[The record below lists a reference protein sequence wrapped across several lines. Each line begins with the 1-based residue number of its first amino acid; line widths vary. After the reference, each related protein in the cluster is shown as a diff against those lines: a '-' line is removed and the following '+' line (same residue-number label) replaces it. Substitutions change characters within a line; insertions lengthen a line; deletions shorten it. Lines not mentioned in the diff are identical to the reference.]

1 MKVDDKAQTLALRM
15 PPLADAVRYFT
26 DPAVVIGVIELGIFL
41 IGVVELSRGAKQP
54 LRLSRGESLA
64 MHWHLANGII
74 IYTIMDGLTG
84 GFSEYGFMPQLFQF
98 YRTLDRRYHRD
109 LAGTP
114 SGPSAYETYVVFTVN
129 ATEVLVY
136 SWMSIAV
143 AVGIAT
149 RAKWHKTLEVVVL
162 TMAAYGSVIF
172 MAPDMLDGCQ
182 NQQPHGEVGCFP
194 TLTPFTFFFVYFV
207 RPCLS

>member
-1 MKVDDKAQTLALRM
+1 MV
-15 PPLADAVRYFT
+15 
-26 DPAVVIGVIELGIFL
+26 VVINFL
-41 IGVVELSRGAKQP
+41 T
-54 LRLSRGESLA
+54 
-64 MHWHLANGII
+64 II
-74 IYTIMDGLTG
+74 IYTMMDGLNG
-84 GFSEYGFMPQLFQF
+84 AFSEYGPFLPLMHERG
-98 YRTLDRRYHRD
+98 YRNVDRRYRRH
-109 LAGTP
+109 LIGKP
-114 SGPSAYETYVVFTVN
+114 PMGPSMYEVAVARTVN

-194 TLTPFTFFFVYFV
+194 TLTPFTFFFVYFGV
-207 RPCLS
+207 LINWIWLAVPVGMLALRVYRDVATPKGSKA